1 MGYQALLFCSDEKLA
16 AIVTQTFSEL
26 EFAVEAV
33 HEPFAAVK
41 KLMAQRYDAIVIDSE
56 NEQNASLL
64 FKSARNSGLNQGSL
78 AIALVEG
85 QAGVAKAYRIGA
97 NLVLTKPINVEQAK
111 GTLRVARGLLR
122 KTSDAAS
129 ASGGAVSSAAPSP
142 KIPAP
147 TPAGSL
153 VQHDRRRSPRV
164 VPTIALPSAM
174 IQTTEA
180 APSSRR
186 ESPQTEMPH
195 FEAAPPMAPAAMS
208 SKAMS
213 SNSISSNF
221 SGTTASADSEDDP
234 LEYPSDVAAPSTP
247 QFTPLATPAP
257 AQKATPVLSSTP
269 VSVSS
274 SAAAPAP
281 AKDVAAPAKKAEIHQ
296 PESATSV
303 LTVTETV
310 SVPTFGSLNDG
321 PSFAALGTEDSGGS
335 GSSKKLLIAAA
346 VLLVV
351 AALGYF
357 GYTELAK
364 PGAAPALQPA
374 QPSPNSAPPSPL
386 PLSMSKP
393 TPTAPITATTAS
405 PASASI
411 STSSQASGPKPQT
424 IVLSSNSPNNQ
435 SNATGNPPELRI
447 AVTPEP
453 AAKKSSSPLL
463 VKSTTFAA
471 TKAAASDDESAPQL
485 PVVAAANASSLNGLI
500 PTEASRPSL
509 ATLKVSQGVSQG
521 LLIKKV
527 QPRYPAAAL
536 AVHAQGTV
544 DIEATIDK
552 QGNVTSPKVLH
563 GDPILA
569 GAAVEAVRQ
578 WRYKPYYLD
587 GAPVEIQ
594 TQITVKFKAD

>member
-180 APSSRR
+180 PPSSRR

-208 SKAMS
+208 SKAML

-221 SGTTASADSEDDP
+221 SGTTASADSEGDP

-335 GSSKKLLIAAA
+335 GSSKKLFAAA

>member
-180 APSSRR
+180 PPSSRR

-221 SGTTASADSEDDP
+221 SGTAASADSEDDP

-274 SAAAPAP
+274 SAAAAPAP

-435 SNATGNPPELRI
+435 SNATGNPPEL
-447 AVTPEP
+447 